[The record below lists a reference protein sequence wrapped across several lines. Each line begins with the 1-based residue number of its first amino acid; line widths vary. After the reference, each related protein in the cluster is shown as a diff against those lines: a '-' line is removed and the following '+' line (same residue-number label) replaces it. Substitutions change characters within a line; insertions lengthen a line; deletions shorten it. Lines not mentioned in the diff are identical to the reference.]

1 MKSFWRHAGC
11 GALVMWAA
19 LAASAQ
25 ELTTV
30 PSVDL
35 QRYVGLWY
43 EVAKYPNRFQA
54 QCASNTTATYE
65 RRQDGNV
72 GVVNRCL
79 RADGSADRI
88 EGLARIVDARTNAKL
103 EVSFLPAWLR
113 WLPVGWGAY
122 WVLELAPDY
131 SYAVVGEPSRRYL
144 WILARTPTLDD
155 ALLRGIGERLRAR
168 GYDPDR
174 LERSVQR

>member
-1 MKSFWRHAGC
+1 MNRTWMQVSR
-11 GALVMWAA
+11 GALIMSFA

-35 QRYVGLWY
+35 ERYVGRWY

-65 RRQDGNV
+65 RRPDGNI

-79 RADGSADRI
+79 RADGSEDRV
-88 EGLARIVDARTNAKL
+88 EGLARIVDMHTRAKL

-131 SYAVVGEPSRRYL
+131 SYAVVGEPSRSYL
-144 WILARTPTLDD
+144 WILARTPALDD
-155 ALLRGIGERLRAR
+155 ALLRGIGERLRAQ
-168 GYDPDR
+168 GYDPAR